1 MSKNL
6 KITSICMKTVVIIA
20 AVVGIILSAI
30 QSSEAFMGG
39 SRVFMYFTIQSNI
52 FIALVC
58 LVGLILIIVKKTSNL
73 WNIIKFVATISIT
86 LTGLV
91 FCFVLAPTMWNSA
104 WSLPNIL
111 THVVVPICAIV
122 DLFLIS
128 NLTNYNHFDVLH
140 VIVPPILYVCYA
152 FIGYQL
158 KWQFAPG
165 VNYPYFFLNWGSK
178 AGAFGFSNELPYMGT
193 MWWILFL
200 LVLLIGLGFLYL
212 RIIRFI
218 KSKNIQKS
226 VE

>member
-6 KITSICMKTVVIIA
+6 KITSIFMKTVVIIA

-58 LVGLILIIVKKTSNL
+58 LVGLVLIIVKKRSNL
-73 WNIIKFVATISIT
+73 WNIIKFVATVSIT

-91 FCFVLAPTMWNSA
+91 FCFVLAPTMWNTA

-111 THVVVPICAIV
+111 THVIVPICAII
-122 DLFLIS
+122 DLFLIF
-128 NLTNYNHFDVLH
+128 NVTNYNNFDVIH
-140 VIVPPILYVCYA
+140 VIVPPILYACYA
-152 FIGYQL
+152 FVGYL
-158 KWQFAPG
+158 LNWQFAPG

-200 LVLLIGLGFLYL
+200 LALLIGLGFLYL
-212 RIIRFI
+212 KII
-218 KSKNIQKS
+218 KTLKAKNIQKNA
-226 VE
+226 E